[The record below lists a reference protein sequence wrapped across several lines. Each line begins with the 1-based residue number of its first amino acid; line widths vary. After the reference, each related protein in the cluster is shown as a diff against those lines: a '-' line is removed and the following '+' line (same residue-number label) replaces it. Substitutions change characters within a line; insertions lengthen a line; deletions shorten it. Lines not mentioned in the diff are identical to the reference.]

1 MNNNKHLSYK
11 INVCKNIIPLKLNL
25 EIYYQWVIVFMQ
37 PLQDLWWF
45 TWSLVIY
52 MIIGDLHD
60 HWWFA
65 WSLWFF
71 WETLFLKKTLYEK
84 LEIKNKDNNKLV
96 IINNIMRV
104 WLFFTYKDL
113 LVRIIFTRSMFFC
126 FTFTSWLQK
135 SSSYG
140 YCSWCTVNSKIN
152 GTPKGVYLPISKL
165 HFNSAVVN
173 VASKWASKHL

>member
-11 INVCKNIIPLKLNL
+11 INVCKNIIPLKLKL
-25 EIYYQWVIVFMQ
+25 EIYYQWVIVFIQ

-60 HWWFA
+60 HWWFT
-65 WSLWFF
+65 WSLVIYMIIGDLHDHWWFTRSLVIHMIFVIF
-71 WETLFLKKTLYEK
+71 WEILFLKKTLYGK

-96 IINNIMRV
+96 ILNNIMRV

-113 LVRIIFTRSMFFC
+113 LAGLFLLVACFFLLY
-126 FTFTSWLQK
+126 FHLM
-135 SSSYG
+135 
-140 YCSWCTVNSKIN
+140 
-152 GTPKGVYLPISKL
+152 
-165 HFNSAVVN
+165 
-173 VASKWASKHL
+173 VAEIL